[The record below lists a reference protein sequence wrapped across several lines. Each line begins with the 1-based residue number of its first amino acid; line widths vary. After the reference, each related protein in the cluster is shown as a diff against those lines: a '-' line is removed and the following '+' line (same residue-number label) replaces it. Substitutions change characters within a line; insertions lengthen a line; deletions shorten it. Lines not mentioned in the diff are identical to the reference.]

1 MTDRDYVKE
10 EIRKKLTSDISNLS
24 RSVDSTSLAR
34 QVDSSPLEKCM
45 LHRYGQYKQGLART
59 VANDDEMEK
68 ARRKYGN
75 GYRPA
80 EMPLNM
86 PFEAEYFDKYG
97 RGYNG
102 TAPTRIGEYY
112 RCPGCGLQFATSM
125 KLAPKECPVCHRITP
140 IGQYVQD
147 GYYKR

>member
-10 EIRKKLTSDISNLS
+10 EIRKQLTSDINKLS

-34 QVDSSPLEKCM
+34 Q
-45 LHRYGQYKQGLART
+45 ART
-59 VANDDEMEK
+59 VTQDDEMEK

-102 TAPTRIGEYY
+102 SAPTRIGENY

-125 KLAPKECPVCHRITP
+125 KLAPKECPICHRITP